1 MKRSL
6 LLVILALFM
15 VSVVLFW
22 GVTGCGPG
30 EVATGVFDVMPGDE
44 AVERPEEEPYVQR
57 EDADYVDEYGE
68 EAVETTA
75 DASPEEE
82 AVEERVVKEGDI
94 KYISDD
100 VEAKLEEIEEVVED
114 YEGYIQDSSLRKIDE
129 RVRGHLKIKIESE
142 EFEPLYEALGEVD
155 GLQEKE
161 STSEDITMEYV
172 DIQRR
177 KEVYRAQEERYLEM
191 LDDAE
196 NVEEMLEVEGELE
209 RIRMEIESMEGRLQ
223 YYDSITDYSYIDI
236 TVEQREAVA
245 GGLKTP
251 DNIWEEFA
259 FSLVEGWQFFSAV
272 MVGIAAA
279 ILWGIPFIVTA
290 GVIVF
295 LVVLYRRR
303 NKPRQ
308 PEDTKQNIT

>member
-44 AVERPEEEPYVQR
+44 AVESPEEEPYVQR

-172 DIQRR
+172 DLQRR

-209 RIRMEIESMEGRLQ
+209 RIRMEIESMEGKLQ
-223 YYDSITDYSYIDI
+223 YYDSITDYSYIDV

-245 GGLKTP
+245 GGLKAP

-295 LVVLYRRR
+295 LVVLYRKR
-303 NKPRQ
+303 NKPHQ